1 MAKRM
6 GSLLDSLSK
15 PAKKKP
21 SDALLLLGDSPEDGD
36 GMDTESEDEDDG
48 ELEMAMSDLK
58 SAIDSDDPAE
68 MAQAFRAAM
77 ELCNK

>member
-1 MAKRM
+1 MAKGI

-21 SDALLLLGDSPEDGD
+21 SDTLLLLGDSHEDGD
-36 GMDTESEDEDDG
+36 GSDAESEDEDDG

-58 SAIDSDDPAE
+58 SALDSNDKVE
-68 MAQAFRAAM
+68 MAKAFRAAM
-77 ELCNK
+77 ELV